1 MQVNR
6 GYSHFPGLQVLVMD
20 GNEVSKMAT
29 KGLLVHLGC
38 DVTTVGS
45 SEECLRI
52 FSHEHKVVFTDVGI
66 SGMDGY
72 EVVSVLQDRFSARH
86 QRPLITALTANT
98 DRATK
103 DNCLR
108 VGMDGLVLKPVSL
121 EKMRSVL
128 SVLLQNGTLR
138 KMRY

>member
-6 GYSHFPGLQVLVMD
+6 GYSYFPGLQILVMD
-20 GNEVSKMAT
+20 GNGVSRMAT

-38 DVTTVGS
+38 DVTAAGS

-86 QRPLITALTANT
+86 QRPLITILTANT

-108 VGMDGLVLKPVSL
+108 VGMDGVVLKPVSL
-121 EKMRSVL
+121 EKMRSVYRC
-128 SVLLQNGTLR
+128 SYR
-138 KMRY
+138 M